1 MPVISDACRALWDL
15 RPTLDLGDWRH
26 HRHKPRSAGPCH
38 SFGRNDMEWHR
49 AYRRTASIS
58 YVTIFQEESPLVH
71 CPFPWCD
78 RGMLWK
84 REVYMHR
91 ILKITANCGPKLF
104 RGSHGIMQEH
114 SLFSDCPEYERP
126 IIFITAHKVRD
137 RLTKL
142 LRVWIDLV
150 TPGNIAVCARLK
162 TYSSIMSGYRLLVKS
177 VEKLLNFWKPHS
189 MWRPEGL
196 ISLNYR
202 YVSSINISTERILQ
216 AKAQLSCGSDA
227 QERRPRLSKATV
239 ATKGLAFKQVANWRN
254 KCIKPILSY
263 PYDIHI
269 LYTYILLFLL
279 DV

>member
-38 SFGRNDMEWHR
+38 SFGMNDMEWHR

-58 YVTIFQEESPLVH
+58 YVTIFQEESRIPSGPLSIPVVRQRNALEKGSVH
-71 CPFPWCD
+71 A
-78 RGMLWK
+78 
-84 REVYMHR
+84 YYR
-91 ILKITANCGPKLF
+91 ILKINANCGPKIF

-162 TYSSIMSGYRLLVKS
+162 TYSSIMSGYRLLVKA

-196 ISLNYR
+196 IYP
-202 YVSSINISTERILQ
+202 NIYEL
-216 AKAQLSCGSDA
+216 
-227 QERRPRLSKATV
+227 
-239 ATKGLAFKQVANWRN
+239 
-254 KCIKPILSY
+254 
-263 PYDIHI
+263 
-269 LYTYILLFLL
+269 
-279 DV
+279 